1 MEIWLFERGE
11 FASERRFDIPQ
22 TDMGRYLSLLGET
35 VNLLKA
41 CASDATFE
49 DAIIL
54 LCVYI
59 KRFIVDRWLRLR
71 CMGRG
76 GWILRERRLGLNS
89 RWGGGGRGRRVV
101 IC

>member
-1 MEIWLFERGE
+1 LEGRK
-11 FASERRFDIPQ
+11 FAGKRRFDIPG
-22 TDMGRYLSLLGET
+22 TDMGKYLSLLGET
-35 VNLLKA
+35 VNLFKA
-41 CASDATFE
+41 RACDATFE
-49 DAIIL
+49 DTIIL

-76 GWILRERRLGLNS
+76 GWILGERRLGFIA
-89 RWGGGGRGRRVV
+89 RWRGGGRGRRVV

>member
-1 MEIWLFERGE
+1 LSSDFFCSEEAATRPSRTTHGMFVARFMEIW
-11 FASERRFDIPQ
+11 
-22 TDMGRYLSLLGET
+22 LSLLGET

-41 CASDATFE
+41 CTSDAAFE

-59 KRFIVDRWLRLR
+59 KGFIVDRWLRLR

-76 GWILRERRLGLNS
+76 GWILGER
-89 RWGGGGRGRRVV
+89 
-101 IC
+101 

>member
-1 MEIWLFERGE
+1 MPE
-11 FASERRFDIPQ
+11 
-22 TDMGRYLSLLGET
+22 TDMNRYLSLLGET

-41 CASDATFE
+41 CAGDATFE

-59 KRFIVDRWLRLR
+59 KRFIVDGWFRLR

-76 GWILRERRLGLNS
+76 GWILGKRRLWFIA
-89 RWGGGGRGRRVV
+89 RWGGGGGGRRVV

>member
-1 MEIWLFERGE
+1 MACLWRDSWRYGYLEERE
-11 FASERRFDIPQ
+11 FANERRFDIPE
-22 TDMGRYLSLLGET
+22 TDIDRYLSLLGET

-41 CASDATFE
+41 CASNATFE

-76 GWILRERRLGLNS
+76 GWILGER
-89 RWGGGGRGRRVV
+89 
-101 IC
+101 